1 MCVYCVNKI
10 EPSVL
15 GLRAK
20 ILVRRIQTIKTL
32 TNKILVVAMCYKIK
46 EMSNVI
52 KNNMGKEVYG
62 GIALAMVIG

>member
-1 MCVYCVNKI
+1 
-10 EPSVL
+10 
-15 GLRAK
+15 
-20 ILVRRIQTIKTL
+20 
-32 TNKILVVAMCYKIK
+32 MCYKIK